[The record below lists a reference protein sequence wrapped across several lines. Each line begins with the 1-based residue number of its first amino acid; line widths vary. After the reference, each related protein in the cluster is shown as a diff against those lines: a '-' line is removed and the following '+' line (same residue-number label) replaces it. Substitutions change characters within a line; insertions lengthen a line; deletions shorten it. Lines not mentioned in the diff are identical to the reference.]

1 MAVDVDLE
9 AVDLEVEDLAAV
21 DLAAVDL
28 VEAVDL
34 ASMDR
39 AAVDLEVAVLDP
51 VDLPGAAFGSTI
63 LAADVALD
71 FEEDLEAVDRSV
83 AGRAEVDL
91 E

>member
-1 MAVDVDLE
+1 M
-9 AVDLEVEDLAAV
+9 DLEVEDLAAV

-51 VDLPGAAFGSTI
+51 VDLPDAAFGSTV

-71 FEEDLEAVDRSV
+71 FGEDLEAVDRSV
-83 AGRAEVDL
+83 AARAEVDL